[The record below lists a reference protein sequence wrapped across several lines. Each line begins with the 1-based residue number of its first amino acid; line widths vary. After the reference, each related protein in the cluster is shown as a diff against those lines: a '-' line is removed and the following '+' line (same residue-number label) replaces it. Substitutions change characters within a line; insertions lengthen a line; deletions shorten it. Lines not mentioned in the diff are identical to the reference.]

1 MGAASPSQKLG
12 VRLVV
17 TLAKL
22 QRELANLASPRRSS
36 ARFDSPQRAESRCMT

>member
-36 ARFDSPQRAESRCMT
+36 ARALTLPSGPSLDV